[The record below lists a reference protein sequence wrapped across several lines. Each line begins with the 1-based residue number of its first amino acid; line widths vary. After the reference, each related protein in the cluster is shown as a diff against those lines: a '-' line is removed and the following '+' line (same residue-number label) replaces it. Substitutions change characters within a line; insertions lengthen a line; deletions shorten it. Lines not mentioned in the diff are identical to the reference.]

1 MDRIDYEKMADYDDI
16 HNRMLDGEAI
26 SPLGQFILDNEPADG
41 RLAREFRS
49 GLLEAIRYIATAAA
63 EAQREAC
70 AVEFSRKADEHTQF
84 AAEAAYTGL
93 RNYHKYAAHD
103 WAHSA
108 EFVRET
114 KLITESEAK

>member
-1 MDRIDYEKMADYDDI
+1 MERIDYEKMADYDDI

-70 AVEFSRKADEHTQF
+70 YDHTLQTFGCVETARI
-84 AAEAAYTGL
+84 
-93 RNYHKYAAHD
+93 
-103 WAHSA
+103 
-108 EFVRET
+108 VRET